1 MTKLIKTSDEIERIR
16 HSGKILAEILRRLKA
31 EIKPGVQL
39 MELERLTRN
48 FLDLASAAP
57 TFLGYRS
64 EGSRDPYPFALC
76 TSVNETVVHGR
87 PSSYS
92 LRQGDILKLDL
103 GVSWQGGFTDAAVT
117 IPIGSVSEEA
127 NKLIR
132 TTKNALSEAVR
143 AVKPGNTLGDIGFA
157 VQHVVARAG
166 FKILEGLTG
175 HGVGLEV
182 HEDPIVY
189 NFGQPGAGMKLKEGM
204 VLAIEPMTSLTS
216 SKAVQMA
223 DDSFVTADGS
233 ISAHFEH
240 TVLVTKTG
248 AEILTE

>member
-64 EGSRDPYPFALC
+64 EGSRDPY
-76 TSVNETVVHGR
+76 

>member
-1 MTKLIKTSDEIERIR
+1 MRLIKTPEEIERIR
-16 HSGKILAEILRRLKA
+16 RSGKILAEILKRLKT
-31 EIKPGVQL
+31 EVKPGTRL

-48 FLDLASAAP
+48 LLDLASATP

-64 EGSRDPYPFALC
+64 EGSREPYPFALC

-92 LRQGDILKLDL
+92 LRSGDILKLDL
-103 GVSWQGGFTDAAVT
+103 GVNWQGGFTDAAVT

-132 TTKNALSEAVR
+132 ITKNALNEAVR

-157 VQHVVARAG
+157 IQYVVERGGA
-166 FKILEGLTG
+166 KILAGLTG

-189 NFGQPGAGMKLKEGM
+189 NFGQPGTGMKLKESM

-216 SKAVQMA
+216 GRAVQMK
-223 DDSFVTADGS
+223 DDSFATSDGS

-240 TVLVTKTG
+240 TILVTKKG